1 MLLQTNS
8 YVVPRDKRSEHAR
21 ILRRFRQALIRLGC
35 DHFEVFEQVGPNWNG
50 ADTTGRFVQIM
61 RFRDRKHQMF
71 VQAAERNDPTCQEL
85 LREFCELINVSYQQQ
100 QGLFAVG
107 FYSSFLRMPPQPQG
121 AAPAESTTAQS
132 DQGNH
137 QDQADASG
145 PTGVLSMSKPPEE
158 SAPGD
163 AVAPAAEPRQEDE
176 APPQDAPADDSSD
189 DRPNAID
196 LNAESP
202 ETTGDASAEAA
213 DQDAFLMLPENDLPQ
228 PGDSA
233 QDSSDIRDEADED
246 PNADLNGGADQV
258 EGGADLD
265 GNAEAENRSTP
276 HNS

>member
-61 RFRDRKHQMF
+61 RFRDRKHQMY

-107 FYSSFLRMPPQPQG
+107 FYSSFLRMPPQPQ
-121 AAPAESTTAQS
+121 ATAPAESTTAQP

-137 QDQADASG
+137 QDHAEASG
-145 PTGVLSMSKPPEE
+145 PTGMLSMSRPAEE
-158 SAPGD
+158 SAPGETI
-163 AVAPAAEPRQEDE
+163 APAAEPRQEDE
-176 APPQDAPADDSSD
+176 APAHDASADDS
-189 DRPNAID
+189 
-196 LNAESP
+196 P
-202 ETTGDASAEAA
+202 EAV
-213 DQDAFLMLPENDLPQ
+213 DQDAFLMMPENELPQ

-233 QDSSDIRDEADED
+233 QDSSDIPDEADVD
-246 PNADLNGGADQV
+246 PNAETDSGANV
-258 EGGADLD
+258 EGES
-265 GNAEAENRSTP
+265 EAENRSTP
-276 HNS
+276 FNS